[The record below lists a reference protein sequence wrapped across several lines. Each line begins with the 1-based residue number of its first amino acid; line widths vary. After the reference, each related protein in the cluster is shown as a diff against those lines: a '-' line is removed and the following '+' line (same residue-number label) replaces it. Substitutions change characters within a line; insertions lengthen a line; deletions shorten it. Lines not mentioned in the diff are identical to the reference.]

1 MSDQLEGV
9 PDDINQHG
17 EKIECFMQGTRDYIK
32 FIKRGYSR
40 VSQINAFHVR
50 NGRLTSDQARS
61 INRQYDGR
69 KPPSLQLF
77 LDYVGL
83 SEEEFNELCSHM
95 SIPLM
100 NMIFK

>member
-1 MSDQLEGV
+1 
-9 PDDINQHG
+9 
-17 EKIECFMQGTRDYIK
+17 MQGTRDYIK

-83 SEEEFNELCSHM
+83 SEAEFNELCSHM
-95 SIPLM
+95 SIPPYDHDFL
-100 NMIFK
+100 NEKEAEPVWDFDNWYREKC